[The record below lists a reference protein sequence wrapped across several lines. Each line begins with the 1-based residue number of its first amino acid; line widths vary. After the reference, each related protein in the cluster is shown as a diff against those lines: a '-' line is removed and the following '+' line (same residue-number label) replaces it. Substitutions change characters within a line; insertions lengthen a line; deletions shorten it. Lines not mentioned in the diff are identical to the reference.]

1 MDEVETKKQER
12 SKSKMAVTRAARR
25 IIGST
30 HRDVEFEVLKG
41 LIVELEKVYD
51 DFCTT
56 CEEYELLVSDEKF
69 VEHRVVNGEDLKT
82 YKANVEQTYQQARN
96 VYIHLKSEND
106 KFKQNLTMAPLT
118 TAIKRDMNR
127 LKNYI
132 SAVEENLSK
141 ETPSYES
148 LHMDKGDMEKLLDE
162 ICDKVAKLSVI
173 EQDTELQEGVE
184 AIIDTAYST
193 LRNVNLCLR
202 LNQNPKVTVASPN
215 DGVSPVNTESSSSTL
230 ISSITSHSETQA
242 SSSTTMPVEPTD
254 IGNPTNLQPTGVP
267 AVTPSPSAVYTTMDI
282 TSQQYHPTG
291 SMSTVSSLHLPVSQ
305 PATLPASITPP
316 PFPGSVAYTT
326 ASPSVISSA
335 YNLLTH
341 PTSDLSVL
349 TQASSPLTQ
358 SWYHNAPPAQSIGFA
373 QHTRPTQ
380 PYVFQQPYP
389 ATPPINNNANINLKK
404 TPLPTFSG
412 HRRDWPEFKA
422 VWKQLAESVYTNKTA
437 LAHELKR
444 SVKGEAIQRIRSV
457 YITRPEAYDE
467 MWKKLEVHYDDVSA
481 SVQAA
486 LSGFQRLKPVESEDY
501 KALVELVDKVEAAF
515 CQLQELSHLDVLTM
529 RDVDHI
535 SKFLPSHVRVE
546 WIRKYQDLPSTEKIK
561 PFPHFMKFLNR
572 EREAIARLA

>member
-1 MDEVETKKQER
+1 
-12 SKSKMAVTRAARR
+12 
-25 IIGST
+25 
-30 HRDVEFEVLKG
+30 
-41 LIVELEKVYD
+41 
-51 DFCTT
+51 
-56 CEEYELLVSDEKF
+56 
-69 VEHRVVNGEDLKT
+69 
-82 YKANVEQTYQQARN
+82 
-96 VYIHLKSEND
+96 
-106 KFKQNLTMAPLT
+106 
-118 TAIKRDMNR
+118 
-127 LKNYI
+127 
-132 SAVEENLSK
+132 
-141 ETPSYES
+141 
-148 LHMDKGDMEKLLDE
+148 
-162 ICDKVAKLSVI
+162 
-173 EQDTELQEGVE
+173 
-184 AIIDTAYST
+184 
-193 LRNVNLCLR
+193 
-202 LNQNPKVTVASPN
+202 
-215 DGVSPVNTESSSSTL
+215 
-230 ISSITSHSETQA
+230 
-242 SSSTTMPVEPTD
+242 
-254 IGNPTNLQPTGVP
+254 
-267 AVTPSPSAVYTTMDI
+267 MDI

-291 SMSTVSSLHLPVSQ
+291 SMSTVSSLHLPISQ

-316 PFPGSVAYTT
+316 FPGSVTYTT

-358 SWYHNAPPAQSIGFA
+358 SWYHNTPPAQSIGFA
-373 QHTRPTQ
+373 QHTRPAQ

-501 KALVELVDKVEAAF
+501 KALVELVDEVEAAF

-572 EREAIARLA
+572 EREAIARLAESQPVKKKFARQHYQTSAGSRSTKFYKCAYPAHRKDHINHTTSECKEFQKLPVSGKQGRYEVLKQVNACFICFGNHKK

>member
-1 MDEVETKKQER
+1 MDEVEAKKQER
-12 SKSKMAVTRAARR
+12 SKSKMAVTLAARR
-25 IIGST
+25 IISAT
-30 HRDVEFEVLKG
+30 HRDVEFEILKG

-69 VEHRVVNGEDLKT
+69 VEHRVVNGDDLKT
-82 YKANVEQTYQQARN
+82 YKMNVEQTYQQARN

-106 KFKQNLTMAPLT
+106 KIKQYITMAPLT

-148 LHMDKGDMEKLLDE
+148 LHMDRGDMEKLLNE

-173 EQDTELQEGVE
+173 EQDTQLQEGVE

-193 LRNVNLCLR
+193 LRNINLCLR
-202 LNQNPKVTVASPN
+202 LNQNPKVTVSSSN
-215 DGVSPVNTESSSSTL
+215 DGLSPVNPKSNSSTL
-230 ISSITSHSETQA
+230 TPSITSHSATLA
-242 SSSTTMPVEPTD
+242 SSSTTMPVEPTE
-254 IGNPTNLQPTGVP
+254 IGNPSNLQCTQAP
-267 AVTPSPSAVYTTMDI
+267 AVIPPTSAFYTTTDT
-282 TSQQYHPTG
+282 TSQQYHPIS
-291 SMSTVSSLHLPVSQ
+291 SMGTVSSMPPPISQ
-305 PATLPASITPP
+305 PATLSASIAP

-326 ASPSVISSA
+326 ASPSLISSA
-335 YNLLTH
+335 YNLPAH
-341 PTSDLSVL
+341 PTSE
-349 TQASSPLTQ
+349 TNQFAQAGSPLTQ
-358 SWYHNAPPAQSIGFA
+358 SWYYNSPPAQSIGFA
-373 QHTRPTQ
+373 QPTRPVQ
-380 PYVFQQPYP
+380 PHVYQQYYP
-389 ATPPINNNANINLKK
+389 ATPALSTNANINLKK

-467 MWKKLEVHYDDVSA
+467 MWRKLEVH
-481 SVQAA
+481 
-486 LSGFQRLKPVESEDY
+486 
-501 KALVELVDKVEAAF
+501 
-515 CQLQELSHLDVLTM
+515 
-529 RDVDHI
+529 
-535 SKFLPSHVRVE
+535 
-546 WIRKYQDLPSTEKIK
+546 
-561 PFPHFMKFLNR
+561 
-572 EREAIARLA
+572 